1 MTYPQPQDDMSPAA
15 GEMSPA
21 SASAMPALDKNI
33 PSLDTGLSRRLNKKA
48 ILFLG
53 LVGIIGLAL
62 AVSMFKHIGKKVPK
76 ATEQEAQ
83 KQDLVIPE
91 RPLPQGVKLP
101 AMPDLET
108 GTNLPIPAVT
118 AAVPGKEQPLM
129 GVDNTGLPAI
139 PVQPA
144 TTHTNLTDLNLP
156 TNLPGRLQVHTP
168 SLTDKRLASGSPVG
182 ATGNS
187 GSLADSLGRSSIA
200 GEAASLFGSS
210 AQPVATASNTQ
221 RVSRLKNADTL
232 LVKGTYIRCVL
243 ESKIISDLQG
253 FTACVTT
260 EPVYSV
266 NGKTQLIPRGS
277 KILGQYGGGSDKSYD
292 RLAVIWDRVITPT
305 GLDIQLTSPGI
316 DSLGGAGHPGE
327 YDAHWGARL
336 GAAIMVSMI
345 GDVFNYQAIVH
356 GPKIQKSYV
365 DTSTGKVTVTEEPFD
380 SKTVETL
387 SKIPEKV
394 LAQTIN
400 RAPTITIHQGELLN
414 IYTAQDIDFT
424 SVLEE

>member
-1 MTYPQPQDDMSPAA
+1 MNYQHPHDEAHP
-15 GEMSPA
+15 
-21 SASAMPALDKNI
+21 AMPELPSEPSIALPDLDKNI
-33 PSLDTGLSRRLNKKA
+33 PRLDSGMSRRLNKKA
-48 ILFLG
+48 MLFLG
-53 LVGIIGLAL
+53 VIGIIGLTL
-62 AVSMFKHIGKKVPK
+62 AVSMFKSIGKKAPK
-76 ATEQEAQ
+76 VIEQEAQ

-101 AMPDLET
+101 AIPDLEA
-108 GTNLPIPAVT
+108 GTNLPAPSSI
-118 AAVPGKEQPLM
+118 AATSGKEQPSI
-129 GVDNTGLPAI
+129 DIENAALPAI
-139 PVQPA
+139 PVLPVSHNPGLKQPTA
-144 TTHTNLTDLNLP
+144 
-156 TNLPGRLQVHTP
+156 LPGRVFAHMPT
-168 SLTDKRLASGSPVG
+168 LTERRLGSGSPVG
-182 ATGNS
+182 VTNS
-187 GSLADSLGRSSIA
+187 NTALSDNLTRTPMSGDTTA
-200 GEAASLFGSS
+200 LFDP
-210 AQPVATASNTQ
+210 AMQPVAQSGNTQ
-221 RVSRLKNADTL
+221 RATRLKNADTL
-232 LVKGTYIRCVL
+232 LVKGSYIRCVL

-305 GLDIQLTSPGI
+305 GLDIHLTSPGI
-316 DSLGGAGHPGE
+316 DNLGGAGHPGD